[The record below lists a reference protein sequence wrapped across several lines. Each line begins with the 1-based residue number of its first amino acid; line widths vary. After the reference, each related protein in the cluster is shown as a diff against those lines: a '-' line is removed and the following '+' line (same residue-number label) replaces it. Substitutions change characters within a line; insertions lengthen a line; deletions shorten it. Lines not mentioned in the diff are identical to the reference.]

1 MNDLSKKL
9 VEIAIGY
16 LGPAG
21 ERFMARQVTAH
32 LQGDLTLETLRP
44 EHLPELAK
52 WVAISSDL
60 LLNDKAKSTE
70 FAEKIRN
77 AQ

>member
-9 VEIAIGY
+9 VEIAISY

-21 ERFMARQVTAH
+21 ERFMTRQVTSH
-32 LQGDLTLETLRP
+32 LQGNITLETLQP

-60 LLNDKAKSTE
+60 LLNDKAKSGE
-70 FAEKIRN
+70 FAEKVRT
-77 AQ
+77 A